1 MSFEMHDDL
10 KDLDD
15 LDYDDDNDDD
25 EEELLIDNNYNVKLS
40 SNKKVNSDY
49 LKDIDDLSDDEVEG
63 DEQDDDMDMEND
75 RDGDNDELLDT
86 KDIVKLVK
94 AKLSSSVGSFR
105 KSAKYQNQF
114 NIIKK
119 TMSQHE
125 QDNNNNHNHNHTMTT
140 LQLNSGMT
148 MDVGT
153 LDTDRE
159 YQLILDCNKLIH
171 DIDDE
176 IAETHRLVY
185 YVCLF
190 LFLFN

>member
-1 MSFEMHDDL
+1 MSSEIHNDL

-15 LDYDDDNDDD
+15 LDFEENDED
-25 EEELLIDNNYNVKLS
+25 EDEFEIKNNFKQLG
-40 SNKKVNSDY
+40 NKKSNSDY
-49 LKDIDDLSDDEVEG
+49 LKDIDDLSGEDSN
-63 DEQDDDMDMEND
+63 DDDGDD
-75 RDGDNDELLDT
+75 DDGMNEDEDNNSNNELLDT

-114 NIIKK
+114 SIIKK
-119 TMSQHE
+119 AVQQQHQNE
-125 QDNNNNHNHNHTMTT
+125 NDSSLDDHQHVMKTEVH
-140 LQLNSGMT
+140 LKSGMT
-148 MDVGT
+148 MMSGDVGT

-176 IAETHRLVY
+176 ILETHR
-185 YVCLF
+185 
-190 LFLFN
+190 